1 MYNFPKSG
9 FGRFEMRTWIF
20 LISTFIHGFSQNSP
34 VQAVVVVLV
43 RVHHGFTYHFR
54 ILLGGNILETM
65 YYPKGK
71 FASAAN
77 TMALNNAINMASQI
91 LKKLGLLR

>member
-1 MYNFPKSG
+1 
-9 FGRFEMRTWIF
+9 MRTWIF
-20 LISTFIHGFSQNSP
+20 LISTSIHGFSQNSP
-34 VQAVVVVLV
+34 VQARGRSPGQSLSWFYIPFWDLA
-43 RVHHGFTYHFR
+43 GWED
-54 ILLGGNILETM
+54 IGTM

-77 TMALNNAINMASQI
+77 TMALNNAINVASQI

>member
-1 MYNFPKSG
+1 MGSHK
-9 FGRFEMRTWIF
+9 
-20 LISTFIHGFSQNSP
+20 IHLCKP
-34 VQAVVVVLV
+34 VVVVLV
-43 RVHHGFTYHFR
+43 RVHHAFTCHFG
-54 ILLGGNILETM
+54 ILLGGKILETM

-77 TMALNNAINMASQI
+77 TMALNNAINVASQI